1 MLGGSATVSE
11 TGVLSKVIIIIGMEW
26 QGQNIKHSKTTLW
39 INVMLLKTWDLFIT
53 VCGFGS
59 GLVFHLQIARL
70 LFQIRTNWCKK
81 DLAICMRHVF
91 IVSIRS
97 PGPWYLECCVLK
109 LRRLLKLF
117 LSPTHIL
124 ISSTFNNILLLII
137 KSLLLQVEICWVLF
151 GVAGLL

>member
-1 MLGGSATVSE
+1 MARPEYMYSTWKAT
-11 TGVLSKVIIIIGMEW
+11 
-26 QGQNIKHSKTTLW
+26 SKTTLC
-39 INVMLLKTWDLFIT
+39 IYIMLLKIWDLFIT

-59 GLVFHLQIARL
+59 GLVFHSQIAKL
-70 LFQIRTNWCKK
+70 FLFQIRTNWCKK

-151 GVAGLL
+151 GVAVTWLDLIKLSNDIVLCTTM